1 MQFKVHNL
9 TLHIKVLFKTEHMT
23 HSQNLNQKPQA
34 LSALVK
40 WMLFGGGI
48 ALTTILFFVIG
59 AGKGR
64 PEWGTYWIIKPLILT
79 PLVGAFGGA
88 LAYRITKLG
97 LNRILTIVIGVVG
110 FLIVL
115 WIGIVL
121 GLNGTM
127 WD

>member
-1 MQFKVHNL
+1 MQFKVLNL

-23 HSQNLNQKPQA
+23 HSQNLNQKPQSV
-34 LSALVK
+34 SALVK

-48 ALTTILFFVIG
+48 ALAAILLFVISP
-59 AGKGR
+59 GKGK
-64 PEWGTYWIIKPLILT
+64 PEWGAYWMMRPLILT

-88 LAYRITKLG
+88 LAYRITILG
-97 LNRILTIVIGVVG
+97 LNGILTLVIGIVG

-115 WIGIVL
+115 WISIVL